1 MPSYRQGN
9 ATPDTNVMS
18 FIDFSIPEFLTQ
30 ERSLFVFF
38 LATVFL
44 GGSAATMTGRAIAMA
59 WRPWWHVVF
68 AMVVLGLAVRFIHFA
83 VFRSTLLTLHYYLVD
98 TAACLLFGLASF
110 RITRVGQMVNGYRW
124 INGRAGPLSW
134 RRIAPGAAGTSERP

>member
-1 MPSYRQGN
+1 
-9 ATPDTNVMS
+9 MS

-38 LATVFL
+38 LATLLL
-44 GGSAATMTGRAIAMA
+44 GGGAATMTGRAIATA

-68 AMVVLGLAVRFIHFA
+68 AMVVLGVAVRFIHFA
-83 VFRSTLLTLHYYLVD
+83 VFRSTFLTLHYYLVD
-98 TAACLLFGLASF
+98 TVTCLLFGLTSF

-124 INGRAGPLSW
+124 INRRAGPLSW
-134 RRIAPGAAGTSERP
+134 RRVADVAGISKRP